1 MIVTATELKTN
12 LGKYLEIAKQQDVF
26 ITKNGKTI
34 ARLTSPSVNKLSVLD
49 SLVGIVPAGSAS
61 MKKLYTGG
69 ASKQAMKILIDT
81 NVIIDIL
88 QKREPFFGESYHA
101 LRKAIENDVE
111 CMISASAVTDIFYML
126 RKSLGS
132 NHQAKEADRAA
143 RTACG
148 FRRCAGMD
156 IHAALMRTM
165 PDFEDAVVDAVAERN
180 GASYILTRNIKDFTD
195 SVVTAILPA
204 DYLNL

>member
-1 MIVTATELKTN
+1 
-12 LGKYLEIAKQQDVF
+12 
-26 ITKNGKTI
+26 
-34 ARLTSPSVNKLSVLD
+34 
-49 SLVGIVPAGSAS
+49 
-61 MKKLYTGG
+61 
-69 ASKQAMKILIDT
+69 
-81 NVIIDIL
+81 
-88 QKREPFFGESYHA
+88 
-101 LRKAIENDVE
+101 
-111 CMISASAVTDIFYML
+111 ML

-132 NHQAKEADRAA
+132 NLQAKEQIERLAQLVDFADVQ
-143 RTACG
+143 
-148 FRRCAGMD
+148 GMD